1 MYYSLRGAWAAVD
14 LSGRQLP
21 ALCAMCAIVGRPHPS
36 HVQRM
41 WKAAPFTCVQRLWKA
56 APFLLQAAGVEGRTL
71 QVCAA
76 GVVLRMGREYSST
89 NEECVCCDGLK
100 IASLIIKNKLKAY

>member
-1 MYYSLRGAWAAVD
+1 MGSSGPKWEAAPCFVCYV
-14 LSGRQLP
+14 RNCRKAAP
-21 ALCAMCAIVGRPHPS
+21 F

-56 APFLLQAAGVEGRTL
+56 APFLLQAAGVGGRTL
-71 QVCAA
+71 PVCAA
-76 GVVLRMGREYSST
+76 GVVLRMGREYSSA

-100 IASLIIKNKLKAY
+100 NASLIIKNQLKAY